1 MATKISVYKK
11 TQLTAEQ
18 IKVLTYLYL
27 PILGKK
33 AYSLYLSFAQLVN
46 FSVSKSLDFDHNFF
60 VNLLNISPQK
70 LAETRQRLEGN
81 WTNWHFWKP
90 R

>member
-1 MATKISVYKK
+1 MATKITVYKK
-11 TQLTAEQ
+11 AQLTAEQ

-46 FSVSKSLDFDHNFF
+46 FSVGKSLVFDHNFF
-60 VNLLNISPQK
+60 INFSI
-70 LAETRQRLEGN
+70 
-81 WTNWHFWKP
+81 HFL
-90 R
+90 